1 LRVSY
6 PEVRDR
12 ERARRMNVSPGGD
25 IMIHGRPNGTT
36 EAPAGDWT
44 EGCIAVTNQEIEE
57 IWRLVP
63 NGTRI
68 RIEP

>member
-1 LRVSY
+1 LY
-6 PEVRDR
+6 
-12 ERARRMNVSPGGD
+12 
-25 IMIHGRPNGTT
+25 
-36 EAPAGDWT
+36 DWT

-63 NGTRI
+63 NGTPV